1 MKEEDI
7 WRGNTYK
14 VLHAPEHVHIA
25 LRAHV
30 RHRHPRHVMTAMATM
45 SAVVLHHVFRMHVV
59 VYRRAR
65 RLLLLI
71 KVVEC

>member
-1 MKEEDI
+1 MIMKEEDNG
-7 WRGNTYK
+7 RGNTYK

-45 SAVVLHHVFRMHVV
+45 SAVVLHRVHVV
-59 VYRRAR
+59 VLLYRRAR
-65 RLLLLI
+65 WLLLLI
-71 KVVEC
+71 